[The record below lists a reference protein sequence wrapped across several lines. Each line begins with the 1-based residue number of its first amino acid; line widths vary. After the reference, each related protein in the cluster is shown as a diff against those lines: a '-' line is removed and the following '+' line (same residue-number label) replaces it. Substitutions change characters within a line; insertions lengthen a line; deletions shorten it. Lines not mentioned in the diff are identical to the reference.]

1 MTNKEAQD
9 QYKSFRARGG
19 NLDFNG
25 FLSLYNITIEE
36 EEEVKPAKKKEE
48 KPVLK
53 EVVGD
58 DVNTDEGP
66 QELKED

>member
-36 EEEVKPAKKKEE
+36 EEVKPAKKKEE